1 MQVAEAISRMRA
13 SMHDV
18 SQEYDDLE
26 CIFALNMAIHDLT
39 GLLVAA
45 RYPDIIAEADLA
57 EGDNVPDEFFR
68 TCGTYPMRITGGK
81 VHLLTS
87 GDKLHVR
94 YYTMPADVTRT
105 GSLPFRL
112 SILNSLAIKI
122 AIKILLNENEYD
134 ISQDTSIQSEI
145 TQALQLGA
153 G

>member
-1 MQVAEAISRMRA
+1 MQVLDAINRMRA

-18 SQEYDDLE
+18 SQEYDDVE

-45 RYPDIIAEADLA
+45 RYPELIR
-57 EGDNVPDEFFR
+57 EGDFSEGDKTPDNLFK
-68 TCGTYPMRITGGK
+68 TCGTYPVRFTGDT
-81 VHLLTS
+81 VHLLNGGS
-87 GDKLHVR
+87 KLHVR
-94 YYTMPADVTRT
+94 YYIMPDDVTRT
-105 GSLPFRL
+105 GALPFRL
-112 SILNSLAIKI
+112 SILNSLAIKV

-134 ISQDTSIQSEI
+134 ISQDTSLQNEI